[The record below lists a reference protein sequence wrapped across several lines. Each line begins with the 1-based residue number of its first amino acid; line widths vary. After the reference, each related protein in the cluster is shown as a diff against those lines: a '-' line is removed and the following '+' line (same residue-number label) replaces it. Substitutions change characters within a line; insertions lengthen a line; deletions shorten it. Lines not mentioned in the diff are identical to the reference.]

1 MTLQRIAL
9 ITFVLLLGS
18 GCVALQQDLPAQPLD
33 QLTVSDV
40 LPAGE
45 ADLTPEFRY
54 RLSYGDEIDVR
65 FLRQLDYSTTVVVGF
80 DGTIKLPFLPSVRVQ
95 GMTVDEATDELQRLY
110 ADLIESS
117 PSPDKKIYLL
127 GPRDVIEV
135 KFPFVAQYSSTV
147 AVRPDGRISMPLIGA
162 VVAEGKDPGTLQR
175 DLVKAYRRHMDNPVV
190 SLNVVQAASST
201 VYSNGR
207 RVRVALPEMDNL
219 HLTLR
224 SGLEPK
230 IYVGGEV
237 NAPQAIQYQPMMT
250 SLQAIMS
257 AGGVNRRAALDG
269 VVILRKGVEGEPRY
283 IVRDLLADV
292 NGEQT
297 SYRSGQAITNDISL
311 RPFDVI
317 IVPKTAIAG
326 VADTLN
332 SYLYDLLPMLK
343 NSSLGFTYQLGT
355 TKIDQSTTVENPALQ

>member
-1 MTLQRIAL
+1 MTLQRLAL
-9 ITFVLLLGS
+9 VFILLIS
-18 GCVALQQDLPAQPLD
+18 TAGCVAVQQQLPAQPID
-33 QLTVSDV
+33 QLTVADV

-45 ADLTPEFRY
+45 AELESDFRY

-80 DGTIKLPFLPSVRVQ
+80 DGTVKLPFLPSVRVQ
-95 GMTVDEATDELQRLY
+95 GLTVDEATEELQQRY
-110 ADLIESS
+110 ASLIESS
-117 PSPDKKIYLL
+117 PPPDKKIYLL
-127 GPRDVIEV
+127 GPRDVIEI

-147 AVRPDGRISMPLIGA
+147 AVRPDGRISLPLIGA
-162 VVAEGKDPGTLQR
+162 IVAEGKDPGTLQR
-175 DLVKAYRRHMDNPVV
+175 DLVRAYRRHMDNPVI

-237 NAPQAIQYQPMMT
+237 NAPQALQYQPMMT

-257 AGGVNRRAALDG
+257 AGGINRRAALDG

-292 NGEQT
+292 SGQQT
-297 SYRSGQAITNDISL
+297 SYRSGQATTNDILL

-317 IVPKTAIAG
+317 IVPKTAIAS

-355 TKIDQSTTVENPALQ
+355 MEVDQNTFVRDPALQ